1 MEKIQKKLKD
11 SEHVTMLL
19 KMQVKKDVE
28 LRCPVCV
35 LFLCGQ
41 TAVRGAF

>member
-1 MEKIQKKLKD
+1 MEKIEKTLKD
-11 SEHVTMLL
+11 SEHATMLL

-28 LRCPVCV
+28 LRGPVCV
-35 LFLCGQ
+35 LFLRGQ